1 MKKLS
6 KNFIAFTLSEMMI
19 VLLIISVIS
28 AATLP
33 AITSRNESNAS
44 QISASSGGTVNVY
57 SNWMYDTTYTRGY
70 YYRKDSD
77 YKFLIGSPWSL
88 FADDSN
94 NTQTGFNNNRN
105 NNGRA
110 VLEIPRTTNRGSRI
124 KNRSDIILYDKNKLN
139 VGRISMDDY
148 KSIAIGKDAG
158 YSAQS
163 DYIENALIVGYRAG
177 ANFKSINTIIG
188 AYAGYNGG
196 LINSK
201 NIVVGSHIK
210 QHDNMNSSVVIGS
223 YASADSYKN
232 NNGYSSLYN
241 YIGIGAY
248 AGHGNPST
256 NMYGVSIGY
265 YAGARGANKVNN
277 TNYTPVNIGAYAGY
291 DSSPTGHI
299 PGPMRTDPYI
309 NFNSSAIS
317 VGYWA
322 GSEQYEAK
330 NTSSKPSGDGFGA
343 VNIGFYAGNGSV
355 RGGNIN
361 IGSHAGMDNA
371 GYDNK
376 NGDFQVNIG
385 ENAGANINGVSVKAI
400 NIGRDAGKNSTSPRS
415 TNIGVGAGRNS
426 IQEEN
431 INIGAYAG
439 FSNRAK
445 NSIFIGHYAGA
456 YVQGEENIVISSAI
470 DSQNKMK
477 SFKGDRNVFVG
488 CLKDLNQLF
497 DDEFEHL
504 DAGEFSYRY
513 CIGGF
518 MPNFNKKA
526 SSGKGIW
533 TNRQGSNDYK
543 YQMLFVPGGIKAS
556 SAIGFSKTSIILYAR
571 YVASPR
577 ATMYAFS
584 DKRLK
589 ENIKPTKY
597 GINKLRNVMVY
608 QYNMIG
614 NSEPCIGVVAQQLMK
629 FYPHAVNKAPELV
642 KKGGYLSVDTDWIIY
657 SLAQSIK
664 DVDKLVTELSENL
677 SLEVKNLIS
686 LTQRVNNI
694 EVKLDRIA
702 KSNQETK
709 KQLKEMESI
718 TKKWSSK

>member
-33 AITSRNESNAS
+33 AITSRNESKAG

-70 YYRKDSD
+70 YYKKDSD
-77 YKFLIGSPWSL
+77 YKFLIGSPSYL
-88 FADDSN
+88 FNDSSSW
-94 NTQTGFNNNRN
+94 NTSTGFNNNRN

-110 VLEIPRTTNRGSRI
+110 ALEIVRSPNRGSRI
-124 KNRSDIILYDKNKLN
+124 KNRSDIILYNKYKLN

-148 KSIAIGKDAG
+148 NSVVIGENAG

-163 DYIENALIVGYRAG
+163 DDIENALIVGYRAG

-223 YASADSYKN
+223 YASADSHKN
-232 NNGYSSLYN
+232 GDSYSSLYN

-248 AGHGNPST
+248 AGHGNPSN
-256 NMYGVSIGY
+256 NMYGVNVGY
-265 YAGARGANKVNN
+265 YSGARGLNKVNN
-277 TNYTPVNIGAYAGY
+277 VSHSHINIGAYAGY
-291 DSSPTGHI
+291 DSSPTGYM
-299 PGPMRTDPYI
+299 PGLNNTDPRI
-309 NFNSSAIS
+309 NYHSSVIS
-317 VGYWA
+317 IGNWA

-330 NTSSKPSGDGFGA
+330 NVSNKPSGDGFGA
-343 VNIGFYAGNGSV
+343 VNIGYYAGNGSV

-361 IGSHAGMDNA
+361 IGKFSDCNNLGQFNTS
-371 GYDNK
+371 
-376 NGDFQVNIG
+376 GDFKINIG
-385 ENAGANINGVSVKAI
+385 EYAGQNARSLSEKVI
-400 NIGRDAGKNSTSPRS
+400 NIGRFAGRNSTSPYS
-415 TNIGVGAGRNS
+415 TNIGVYAGGNS
-426 IQEEN
+426 NQRRN

-439 FSNRAK
+439 FANQSTD
-445 NSIFIGHYAGA
+445 SIFIGHYAGA
-456 YVQGEENIVISSAI
+456 YVKGKENIVISSLI
-470 DSQNKMK
+470 SPQTVST
-477 SFKGDRNVFVG
+477 SFNGDRNVFIG
-488 CLKDLNQLF
+488 CLKDLSKVN
-497 DDEFEHL
+497 HT
-504 DAGEFSYRY
+504 FSDRF
-513 CIGGF
+513 CIGGQ
-518 MPNFNKKA
+518 MPKDVIRYNSSVAWSTSDA
-526 SSGKGIW
+526 SSA
-533 TNRQGSNDYK
+533 YK

-556 SAIGFSKTSIILYAR
+556 SSVGFPHTSIVLYAK
-571 YVASPR
+571 YVASPNS
-577 ATMYAFS
+577 TMYAFS

-597 GINKLRNVMVY
+597 GIDKLRNIMVY

-614 NSEPCIGVVAQQLMK
+614 KPEPCIGVIAQQLMK
-629 FYPHAVNKAPELV
+629 FYPYAVKKAPELV
-642 KKGGYLSVDTDWIIY
+642 KKGGYLSVDSDWIIY

-664 DVDKLVTELSENL
+664 DVDKVATELSDDL
-677 SLEVKNLIS
+677 TLKIKNLIN